1 MKVNFIISVGFQL
14 FCSELQCF
22 VLSVV
27 IENELCL
34 IYFLVYKFLI
44 SIFLM
49 FKFLNLFA
57 LGLIVSLEKELA
69 PLFEELRQVVE
80 VS

>member
-1 MKVNFIISVGFQL
+1 MMKVNFIISVGFQL
-14 FCSELQCF
+14 FCSELRCF
-22 VLSVV
+22 KCSYREWTMSHLLFS
-27 IENELCL
+27 IQ
-34 IYFLVYKFLI
+34 ILI